1 MKMKRKPTTT
11 VVLALALV
19 SCGGD
24 AIATE
29 TVPTRTQENEVI
41 TQSKFYCNTKALN
54 PTERARHKLLTE
66 KLIGQRTKIVET
78 EKGFE
83 FQYSPST
90 VSLAELADWVA
101 AESMCCPFFGF
112 QIDLENE
119 GTLLCLRLTGE
130 KGVKE
135 FVRAEFL
142 VSPTL

>member
-11 VVLALALV
+11 VILALALV
-19 SCGGD
+19 STGGD
-24 AIATE
+24 AIAAQ
-29 TVPTRTQENEVI
+29 TVVARNQEKEVM

-54 PTERARHKLLTE
+54 PTERERHKLLTE
-66 KLIGQRTKIVET
+66 KLIRQRTQIVET
-78 EKGFE
+78 EKGYE

-101 AESMCCPFFGF
+101 TESKCCFFFGF
-112 QIDLENE
+112 HIDLENE

-135 FVRAEFL
+135 FVRAQFH
-142 VSPTL
+142 VSSTL